1 MQCAKA
7 IGDRYLPGGRR
18 RKRMTFP
25 ERVPRSWRQWLALGS
40 VGVLAACGGSSV
52 ADGTGPG
59 TKPDSTQNPN
69 PGGTVQRGTIT
80 VQLAFDPGD
89 VGTATTA
96 GVTLAGIPVTLL
108 WVGTAEAPRTAT
120 TDANGIA
127 RFEGLLQGSYA
138 ASVKRTLSAAELAR
152 LPETQRDAALFAG
165 GVSSALDAGARI
177 TLTLPLVAAR
187 RGGLMI
193 SEIFSYNGEGSGNTL
208 YNFGDYI
215 EIYNNGDTTA
225 YLDGL
230 LLSFSAGPSIHSYS
244 YSTCAYNAQWR
255 LDANHW
261 WTTLILGFPGSGR
274 DYPVPPGEGRVV
286 AMDAINHTVATGSS
300 SFPDLSRAQ
309 FEQYMSDADTDNPTA
324 TNMLRILGSTGILG
338 RGYRNASGMSLALLR
353 PVDASRWITSEYQAE
368 YNPVP
373 GAPPARQTFT
383 GLPATE
389 LIDVMSMAGD
399 PVFLNAFGLE
409 NSCSPWIA
417 PQLDLGVA
425 NIHRYSIPQ
434 AIRRKSLGLNAQG
447 KEVLQ
452 RTRNSNR
459 DFEYGPLLRRT
470 LNR

>member
-1 MQCAKA
+1 MRRARA
-7 IGDRYLPGGRR
+7 TGDRSRPRDRTGDVITMNARFR
-18 RKRMTFP
+18 
-25 ERVPRSWRQWLALGS
+25 RSWRQWLALGS

-261 WTTLILGFPGSGR
+261 WTRAILGFPGSGR
-274 DYPVPPGEGRVV
+274 DFPVPPGEGRVIAV
-286 AMDAINHTVATGSS
+286 DAINHSTATGLATY
-300 SFPDLSRAQ
+300 PDLSRAT
-309 FEQYMSDADTDNPTA
+309 FEQVMSDADTDNPA
-324 TNMLRILGSTGILG
+324 SANMIRVLAGTGALG
-338 RGYRNASGMSLALLR
+338 RGYINSSNHSYALLR
-353 PVDASRWITSEYQAE
+353 PVDPSRWITSEYQAE

-373 GAPPARQTFT
+373 GAPPARLTLT
-383 GLPATE
+383 GLPTNE
-389 LIDVMSMAGD
+389 IIDVMSFAGD
-399 PVFLNAFGLE
+399 PVFTKAFGLAS
-409 NSCSPWIA
+409 SCTPWLA
-417 PQLDLGVA
+417 PQLDLGTA
-425 NIHRYSIPQ
+425 DIHRYSIPQ

-470 LNR
+470 LNK